1 MEEEDSRRPTP
12 VRMVVDFCLKLN
24 FGNGAFANLGFL
36 PDAAATLPL
45 DRLP

>member
-24 FGNGAFANLGFL
+24 FENSAFANLGFL
-36 PDAAATLPL
+36 TDAPAPLLL